1 MIRLRGRPRGQ
12 ALAEFALVFPIF
24 ALAFFGAITLGLYVY
39 FQQQITNAAR
49 EGARYAAIHSSTAQC
64 PTVSNKDPQAPPLS
78 YFRCDTPSTWPL
90 MTAAATSL
98 AAGLNPSAIHIS
110 ACWSGY
116 RAPGATGLADDPPL
130 DAVTSSPNDFV
141 QCTIGGI
148 DPVAQAGSIPCPPGT
163 TSTADDPSSDAPGN
177 RVTVYACTVWSPPMA
192 GFLGV
197 PSQVTI
203 RATITEAIQRQ
214 Q

>member
-1 MIRLRGRPRGQ
+1 MAPSMGRSRGQ

-24 ALAFFGAITLGLYVY
+24 ALAFFGTISLGLYVY
-39 FQQQITNAAR
+39 YQQQITNVAR

-64 PTVSNKDPQAPPLS
+64 PTVSNRDPQAPPLS
-78 YFRCDTPSTWPL
+78 YFRCDAPNSWPL
-90 MTAAATSL
+90 MTAAAKPL
-98 AAGLNPSAIHIS
+98 AAGLNPSAIYVS

-116 RAPGATGLADDPPL
+116 RTPGGSGLADDPPL
-130 DAVTSSPNDFV
+130 DPVTQAPNSFV
-141 QCTIGGI
+141 QCTIGGT
-148 DPVAQAGSIPCPPGT
+148 DPVAQTGSMPCPPGL
-163 TSTADDPSSDAPGN
+163 TSASDDPSSDRDGN

-192 GFLGV
+192 GFLGI

-203 RATITEAIQRQ
+203 RAAITEAIQRQ